1 MMGGLGFFGSGKSTA
16 KIWVAAAVPG

>member
-1 MMGGLGFFGSGKSTA
+1 MGGLGFFGSGKSTA